1 MPNNS
6 TGALA
11 EDCNNR
17 REGGLCISSYVIA
30 YINGLSN
37 RLHNGDDMDL
47 MKELGSLG
55 LGNRLKRL
63 SDKIM
68 QDGIRVYRESGVDF
82 EPRWFPLYQYLDRFG
97 PSPVMDI
104 ARGLGITHPA
114 VNQVAGQMVQAR
126 LIATYRDARDKR
138 RRLLALTR
146 EGRALKPVLTSLW
159 SSISVAVNGVLDES
173 QVAFLKD
180 LDAIEAAVDRQGL
193 YARLQL
199 AGAMT
204 ADQMRPDRPRPDR
217 SRPDRPRPN
226 RPRPDGSAPEL
237 VIEGFQPVLAD
248 TFRRINEEWITEYF
262 KLEVADQKTL
272 EDPHRSILEAGGD
285 ILFVRDTRT
294 AEILGTC
301 ALIKHNE
308 SLAELAKMGVT
319 KQARGRGAGLLLVQ
333 AIIHR
338 ASELGFQ
345 RLFLETNARL
355 EPAIK
360 IYRQVGF
367 EQCEPPRP
375 SDYERSNVYMELAL
389 TNSLT
394 Q

>member
-1 MPNNS
+1 
-6 TGALA
+6 
-11 EDCNNR
+11 
-17 REGGLCISSYVIA
+17 
-30 YINGLSN
+30 
-37 RLHNGDDMDL
+37 MDL
-47 MKELGSLG
+47 MKDLGSLG
-55 LGNRLKRL
+55 LGSRLKRL

-104 ARGLGITHPA
+104 ARGLGISHPA

-138 RRLLALTR
+138 RRLLALTS

-173 QVAFLKD
+173 QVAFLQD
-180 LDAIEAAVDRQGL
+180 LDAIEMALDRQGL

-199 AGAMT
+199 TDAVT
-204 ADQMRPDRPRPDR
+204 ADRSRPDR
-217 SRPDRPRPN
+217 SRPDRSPPK
-226 RPRPDGSAPEL
+226 L

-248 TFRRINEEWITEYF
+248 AFRRINEEWITEYF
-262 KLEVADQKTL
+262 KLEPADQKAL
-272 EDPHRSILEAGGD
+272 GDPHRSILEAGGD

-301 ALIKHNE
+301 ALIKH
-308 SLAELAKMGVT
+308 SKGLAELAKMGVA
-319 KQARGRGAGLLLVQ
+319 KQARGRGAGLLLVE
-333 AIIHR
+333 AIIRR

-345 RLFLETNARL
+345 RLFLETNSRL
-355 EPAIK
+355 EPALK

-367 EQCEPPRP
+367 QQCEPPRP

-389 TNSLT
+389 TNSLNSIKP
-394 Q
+394 

>member
-37 RLHNGDDMDL
+37 RSHNGDDMDL

-55 LGNRLKRL
+55 LGSRLKRL

-204 ADQMRPDRPRPDR
+204 ADQMRPDR
-217 SRPDRPRPN
+217 S
-226 RPRPDGSAPEL
+226 RPDGSAPEL

>member
-55 LGNRLKRL
+55 LGSRLKRL

-217 SRPDRPRPN
+217 S
-226 RPRPDGSAPEL
+226 RPDGSAPEL

>member
-1 MPNNS
+1 
-6 TGALA
+6 
-11 EDCNNR
+11 
-17 REGGLCISSYVIA
+17 
-30 YINGLSN
+30 
-37 RLHNGDDMDL
+37 MDL
-47 MKELGSLG
+47 LKDLGSLG
-55 LGNRLKRL
+55 LASRLKRL

-126 LIATYRDARDKR
+126 LIAPYRDARDKR
-138 RRLLALTR
+138 RRLLALTS

-180 LDAIEAAVDRQGL
+180 LDAIEAALDRQGL
-193 YARLQL
+193 YARLEL
-199 AGAMT
+199 AGAVA
-204 ADQMRPDRPRPDR
+204 ADRARPDQSRLDR
-217 SRPDRPRPN
+217 SP
-226 RPRPDGSAPEL
+226 PEL

-262 KLEVADQKTL
+262 KLETADQKTL
-272 EDPHRSILEAGGD
+272 RDPHRSILEAGGD

-301 ALIKHNE
+301 ALIKHSE

-355 EPAIK
+355 EPALK

-375 SDYERSNVYMELAL
+375 SDYERSDVYMKLAL
-389 TNSLT
+389 TNSLNT
-394 Q
+394 IKP

>member
-1 MPNNS
+1 
-6 TGALA
+6 
-11 EDCNNR
+11 
-17 REGGLCISSYVIA
+17 
-30 YINGLSN
+30 
-37 RLHNGDDMDL
+37 MDL
-47 MKELGSLG
+47 MKDLGSLG
-55 LGNRLKRL
+55 LGSRLKRL

-104 ARGLGITHPA
+104 ARGLGISHPA

-138 RRLLALTR
+138 RRLLALTS

-173 QVAFLKD
+173 QVAFLQD
-180 LDAIEAAVDRQGL
+180 LDAIEMALDRQGL

-199 AGAMT
+199 TDAVT
-204 ADQMRPDRPRPDR
+204 ADHARPDRSRPDRPRPDR
-217 SRPDRPRPN
+217 SRPDRPRPD
-226 RPRPDGSAPEL
+226 RSPPKL

-248 TFRRINEEWITEYF
+248 AFRRINEEWITEYF
-262 KLEVADQKTL
+262 KLEPADQKAL
-272 EDPHRSILEAGGD
+272 GDPHRSILEAGGD

-301 ALIKHNE
+301 ALIKH
-308 SLAELAKMGVT
+308 SKGLAELAKMGVA
-319 KQARGRGAGLLLVQ
+319 KQARGRGAGLLLVE
-333 AIIHR
+333 AIIRR

-345 RLFLETNARL
+345 RLFLETNSRL
-355 EPAIK
+355 EPALK

-367 EQCEPPRP
+367 QQCEPPRP

-389 TNSLT
+389 TNSLNSIKP
-394 Q
+394 